1 MLRGCKCG
9 GVRAGCKNLPSTEIP
24 ESAHTPYSTERRD
37 AECMACVGAGCVAC
51 VGVGCVACVGAGCV
65 AGRDAGWMRGWQG
78 CGVHGWQGCMRQDCL
93 QGTENEN
100 GTFMAKKNILGKDQ
114 LKGFLFTERQVN
126 ENIAVVDGIV
136 SPGRVDMGIG
146 MVVTVDVRKEKTGR
160 FNPSNHRHAKNFC
173 ICGFSSAT
181 SSRRVR
187 VHCCENENFKKKR
200 KIEIIISLENF
211 YFLLVNSS
219 FKKNKLF
226 FIILQNS
233 KTI

>member
-1 MLRGCKCG
+1 
-9 GVRAGCKNLPSTEIP
+9 
-24 ESAHTPYSTERRD
+24 
-37 AECMACVGAGCVAC
+37 
-51 VGVGCVACVGAGCV
+51 
-65 AGRDAGWMRGWQG
+65 
-78 CGVHGWQGCMRQDCL
+78 
-93 QGTENEN
+93 
-100 GTFMAKKNILGKDQ
+100 MAKKNILGKDQ

-187 VHCCENENFKKKR
+187 VHCCENENFKKNIATLKETGIPAGEQFGLKDIKYVRCWIGTKR
-200 KIEIIISLENF
+200 HEMEE
-211 YFLLVNSS
+211 
-219 FKKNKLF
+219 
-226 FIILQNS
+226 
-233 KTI
+233 